1 MTGAFI
7 HVVLPNLTN
16 YITVN
21 LGVIRDFADYK
32 CQLLFYVFISFIYL
46 FLYII
51 LFFDFILYL
60 LSFIYLFVPALGAV
74 FVYSGASY
82 RRTAQ
87 LHLISWVLHA
97 AGVPDTAVQVR
108 VKLKL
113 SIM

>member
-1 MTGAFI
+1 M
-7 HVVLPNLTN
+7 
-16 YITVN
+16 
-21 LGVIRDFADYK
+21 
-32 CQLLFYVFISFIYL
+32 LLEILRIINASYCFMYLFHSFIYFYTL
-46 FLYII
+46 V

>member
-1 MTGAFI
+1 MPVIVLCIYFI
-7 HVVLPNLTN
+7 HC
-16 YITVN
+16 YI
-21 LGVIRDFADYK
+21 I
-32 CQLLFYVFISFIYL
+32 FYTLVL
-46 FLYII
+46 FLY
-51 LFFDFILYL
+51 FILYL

>member
-1 MTGAFI
+1 MPVIVLCIYFI
-7 HVVLPNLTN
+7 HC
-16 YITVN
+16 YI
-21 LGVIRDFADYK
+21 I
-32 CQLLFYVFISFIYL
+32 FYTLVL
-46 FLYII
+46 FLY
-51 LFFDFILYL
+51 FILYL
-60 LSFIYLFVPALGAV
+60 LSFIYLFVPAV